1 MLKKDDKSQQ
11 VVYLQVFSS
20 GFFFILVRRFKRS
33 IFTLGG
39 HRDVHDFRDRDTV
52 VLVKRA

>member
-11 VVYLQVFSS
+11 VVYLQVCSS

-33 IFTLGG
+33 IFILGW